1 MSSSEMGPAVMPSGE
16 CLQRSW
22 YSWKRRRVER
32 GEDIVLWGGGV
43 VCRGKWGSGGGFE
56 IGGVGGLFGMHSWRW

>member
-32 GEDIVLWGGGV
+32 GEDIVLWGGEWLCV
-43 VCRGKWGSGGGFE
+43 VVSGGLE
-56 IGGVGGLFGMHSWRW
+56 KVLR

>member
-32 GEDIVLWGGGV
+32 GEDIVVGDVCVLW
-43 VCRGKWGSGGGFE
+43 
-56 IGGVGGLFGMHSWRW
+56 

>member
-43 VCRGKWGSGGGFE
+43 AGEGFE